1 MNNNLSSIFMQK
13 LVMVRRAV
21 TNVFLTVLTMMAL
34 VCVGSPGALA
44 QTPDHHFSVSF
55 KDKSVPAIL
64 DFIGQ
69 QGGYTVSYT
78 DEVRNYPTT
87 LTVSFDNVTAAQA
100 AQQLLSHT
108 PFAYSVEGN
117 VLRVYRME
125 SVKKD
130 DGRELTGTVKDNNG
144 EPVPF
149 ATLQIKGTSIG
160 VVTDVDGKF
169 TLKVDRDN
177 GTLTATCVG
186 YETKAVPFAVGQP
199 LAIVMHTS
207 VQSIGEVQ
215 VIAYGKRNTREMVG
229 AVSSMKAEQLQNVP
243 NPSLETLLQGRMA
256 GVGVSNL
263 SGTPGGGGSQITI
276 RGFSSLNQ
284 QGVNDGTPLFVIDGV
299 PVVATSGANT
309 GGINTLAGLDP
320 SSIESVEVLKDA
332 ASASLYGSRAS
343 NGVILITTKKGKS
356 GRAEFNINVS
366 QTLSWLPATPT
377 QIMGK
382 GERDFATLLAKSQRT
397 GHYDWMEGRT
407 IMPKGYNDTWGWDVN
422 NDGSFDYFWRNGK
435 VLENESRLPG
445 VVQDSLNTFYNN
457 RTNWWDYA
465 FRVGRI
471 TKADAQIAGGTDNVR
486 YMVNAGVYDERGIM
500 ISSSFRR
507 LSLLSNLD
515 AKLTP
520 KVDAYV
526 RLNMAYANQNAADM
540 GKVQGLTFDPK
551 NTNTLMPGRG
561 SVAEEQAVR
570 NLRDVDRQNS
580 NYNIRAAVGLNY
592 DIVRG
597 LRFSTSFSIDHYAT
611 RAYTFTPDYL
621 TYDRLSNIN
630 ANNVMMTNLQTENL
644 LTYKFDIAKRHN
656 VELLG
661 GFTYNR
667 DLLQSLGGEA
677 KGGPTNRIK
686 YAGEGWPQLR
696 TNEHGTVEALQR
708 LLTNKE
714 EQAMS
719 SFLGRVAYNY
729 KKRYLGEFSI
739 RADGSSVFGSDVR
752 WGTFPSV
759 GLGWAFSEEPFM
771 KPLWWLSFGKLRASW
786 GRSGQKFQE
795 AYLALGIMSEANT
808 FLGSLGL
815 VPEYLANNKLTW
827 EKSDQYDLGLDLQLF
842 DYRLNVKLDYYYK
855 YSDALL
861 MQTSL
866 PGNFFFANK
875 IWSNASAISNE
886 GIELEVSADVIRR
899 DDLRWTLGFNLSRNH
914 NLFRKS
920 FNGEDLSDKVLGRPV
935 YGIYTFK
942 DEGIVQSE
950 DQIPYYYNQQGKRT
964 PLYFISENNPLRVGG
979 RKIKDQ
985 NMDGRIDND
994 DVYYAGSTLP
1004 AAYGGVNSRLT
1015 WKGLT
1020 LDVLFSYMIDRKM
1033 MNMVKGSAFAL
1044 NKNFGVIMNDYRK
1057 YTFWKK
1063 PGEKADYP
1071 SMEFAD
1077 ESYLG
1082 QYDGNIDSNIERV
1095 SFLRL
1100 KQVVLGYN
1108 VPEKWLKKLF
1118 VKGVNLY
1125 VSGENLFLLTN
1136 YSGLDPEIVNPY
1148 TGKDTGDQYPLNRKV
1163 TFGVKL
1169 KF

>member
-199 LAIVMHTS
+199 LAIVMRTS

-407 IMPKGYNDTWGWDVN
+407 IMPKGYNDT
-422 NDGSFDYFWRNGK
+422 
-435 VLENESRLPG
+435 
-445 VVQDSLNTFYNN
+445 
-457 RTNWWDYA
+457 
-465 FRVGRI
+465 
-471 TKADAQIAGGTDNVR
+471 
-486 YMVNAGVYDERGIM
+486 
-500 ISSSFRR
+500 
-507 LSLLSNLD
+507 
-515 AKLTP
+515 
-520 KVDAYV
+520 
-526 RLNMAYANQNAADM
+526 
-540 GKVQGLTFDPK
+540 
-551 NTNTLMPGRG
+551 
-561 SVAEEQAVR
+561 
-570 NLRDVDRQNS
+570 
-580 NYNIRAAVGLNY
+580 
-592 DIVRG
+592 
-597 LRFSTSFSIDHYAT
+597 
-611 RAYTFTPDYL
+611 
-621 TYDRLSNIN
+621 
-630 ANNVMMTNLQTENL
+630 
-644 LTYKFDIAKRHN
+644 
-656 VELLG
+656 
-661 GFTYNR
+661 
-667 DLLQSLGGEA
+667 
-677 KGGPTNRIK
+677 
-686 YAGEGWPQLR
+686 
-696 TNEHGTVEALQR
+696 
-708 LLTNKE
+708 
-714 EQAMS
+714 
-719 SFLGRVAYNY
+719 
-729 KKRYLGEFSI
+729 
-739 RADGSSVFGSDVR
+739 
-752 WGTFPSV
+752 
-759 GLGWAFSEEPFM
+759 
-771 KPLWWLSFGKLRASW
+771 
-786 GRSGQKFQE
+786 
-795 AYLALGIMSEANT
+795 
-808 FLGSLGL
+808 
-815 VPEYLANNKLTW
+815 
-827 EKSDQYDLGLDLQLF
+827 
-842 DYRLNVKLDYYYK
+842 
-855 YSDALL
+855 
-861 MQTSL
+861 
-866 PGNFFFANK
+866 
-875 IWSNASAISNE
+875 
-886 GIELEVSADVIRR
+886 
-899 DDLRWTLGFNLSRNH
+899 
-914 NLFRKS
+914 
-920 FNGEDLSDKVLGRPV
+920 
-935 YGIYTFK
+935 
-942 DEGIVQSE
+942 
-950 DQIPYYYNQQGKRT
+950 
-964 PLYFISENNPLRVGG
+964 
-979 RKIKDQ
+979 
-985 NMDGRIDND
+985 
-994 DVYYAGSTLP
+994 
-1004 AAYGGVNSRLT
+1004 
-1015 WKGLT
+1015 
-1020 LDVLFSYMIDRKM
+1020 
-1033 MNMVKGSAFAL
+1033 
-1044 NKNFGVIMNDYRK
+1044 
-1057 YTFWKK
+1057 
-1063 PGEKADYP
+1063 
-1071 SMEFAD
+1071 
-1077 ESYLG
+1077 
-1082 QYDGNIDSNIERV
+1082 
-1095 SFLRL
+1095 
-1100 KQVVLGYN
+1100 
-1108 VPEKWLKKLF
+1108 
-1118 VKGVNLY
+1118 
-1125 VSGENLFLLTN
+1125 
-1136 YSGLDPEIVNPY
+1136 
-1148 TGKDTGDQYPLNRKV
+1148 
-1163 TFGVKL
+1163 
-1169 KF
+1169 